1 MTFTFIFLI
10 GAAICIPLLLSV
22 LKKNN
27 QNQNINY
34 DNNTNNVN
42 YFDYERKYLLTKNEW
57 SFYKK
62 LKPIADKYNLHVL
75 SKIRLEDII
84 HVKDGLNKS
93 MNYSARGRIKSRHID
108 FALANPDNLDI
119 ILAIEL
125 DDNSHNNQKAFESDM
140 FKNQLFNTVGLPFI
154 RVLGNEDIEY
164 IICTSLNINMFQ
176 NNETKSTVWAYA
188 LGAFVL

>member
-10 GAAICIPLLLSV
+10 GAAICIPLLLN
-22 LKKNN
+22 LIKKNK
-27 QNQNINY
+27 QNQNVIC

-57 SFYKK
+57 YFYKK

-84 HVKDGLNKS
+84 HVKNGLNKS
-93 MNYSARGRIKSRHID
+93 MSYSARGRIKSRHID

-125 DDNSHNNQKAFESDM
+125 DDNSHNNQKAFESDT
-140 FKNQLFNTVGLPFI
+140 FKNQLFNAVGLPLI

-164 IICTSLNINMFQ
+164 IICTRLNINVYQ
-176 NNETKSTVWAYA
+176 NNETKSTV
-188 LGAFVL
+188 